1 MDNRDLIT
9 IKGLIA
15 QFITE
20 LHKEE
25 KRILSELETITDH
38 REAAQKVI
46 ALQRIYSTLE
56 TAEQLAEK

>member
-1 MDNRDLIT
+1 MDNKDLVI

-15 QFITE
+15 QFIAE

-25 KRILSELETITDH
+25 KRILSELDTITDH

-46 ALQRIYSTLE
+46 ALQRIYNTLE
-56 TAEQLAEK
+56 TAEKMAGQ